1 MKKYA
6 RTGTDEFGF
15 VFPNGSVYF
24 IEPDH
29 STVAENIVK
38 SIGIDCGGMNQVY
51 YLLSLGVVR
60 IGNMGEFYV
69 EASMPFDSVV
79 ENAILDVAAG
89 QNYNMSIVDLNLL
102 YYKQA
107 EFLKRKLERGRL

>member
-79 ENAILDVAAG
+79 ENAILDVVAG